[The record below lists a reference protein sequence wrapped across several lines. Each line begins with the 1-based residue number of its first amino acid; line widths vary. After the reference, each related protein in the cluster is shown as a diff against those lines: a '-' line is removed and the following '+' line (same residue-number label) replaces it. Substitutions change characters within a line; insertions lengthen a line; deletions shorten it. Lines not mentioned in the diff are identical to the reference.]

1 MVFEFCSDYSSAIM
15 TSLRRDLA
23 MMIYPSEPIV
33 SLVELPPMLPDPP
46 MMGEM
51 ATLTVEA
58 KRSAAGV
65 LWSGLRRGVSSLT
78 HASIDGAKVVKSCL
92 DCLPNSVK
100 VGGLVVA
107 TAVATHLIS
116 KHKRDID
123 AKMARLRDMFR
134 PEMKVVMAV
143 GSTAKILESK
153 RAGSEES
160 DMTAYKGQCQ
170 IGFYDGS
177 KFIVTGAALRFAC
190 NYLVGPDHV
199 LGASNILAK
208 GRQGRV
214 SLDGKERVPLAT
226 DLVAILLTDAEFSTL
241 GVSEVKIGVFESS
254 IYAQVV
260 GPLGKGTTGALKD
273 DNSCFGRVIYDGT
286 TLPGY
291 SGSAYSSGS
300 YCYGMHQCGGQ
311 VNGGFSASFIWC
323 LLRIHLKRRDED
335 TADHLMREFNKGK
348 GIYWST
354 SHTDPSEV
362 IVRINGRYEYHSTDT
377 MYDVFGN
384 DWMNKTELKRRGRD
398 FQDFKD
404 VEFES
409 AHLPGESRSLKSGGS
424 GILAKPQDM
433 QALSHQSLMEEYR
446 KLSKNSR
453 RQFRK
458 SLGMLRDDIT
468 TSGQEK
474 SGNPMS

>member
-15 TSLRRDLA
+15 TSLRRELA
-23 MMIYPSEPIV
+23 EMIRPSQPLV
-33 SLVELPPMLPDPP
+33 SLAELPPIPEAPLVE
-46 MMGEM
+46 G
-51 ATLTVEA
+51 AVRLTVEA

-65 LWSGLRRGVSSLT
+65 LWSGLRRGVSSLM
-78 HASIDGAKVVKSCL
+78 HASLDGAKVAKECFDS
-92 DCLPNSVK
+92 LPSSVK
-100 VGGLVVA
+100 VGGLIVT
-107 TAVATHLIS
+107 TAVATHLIG

-123 AKMARLRDMFR
+123 AKVAKFRDMFR

-170 IGFYDGS
+170 IGCYDGS
-177 KFIVTGAALRFAC
+177 KFVVTGAALRFAS

-199 LGASNILAK
+199 LGASNLIAK

-214 SLDGKERVPLAT
+214 PLDGKERIPLAT
-226 DLVAILLTDAEFSTL
+226 DLVAILLTDAEFANL

-273 DNSCFGRVIYDGT
+273 DNSCFGRVIYEGT

-323 LLRIHLKRRDED
+323 LLRIHLRRRDED
-335 TADHLMREFNKGK
+335 TADHLMREFSKGK

-409 AHLPGESRSLKSGGS
+409 APVSGESRSLKSGGS
-424 GILAKPQDM
+424 GILESPQDSLP
-433 QALSHQSLMEEYR
+433 LSHQSLMKEYQ
-446 KLSKNSR
+446 KLSKDSKMK
-453 RQFRK
+453 FRK
-458 SLGMLRDDIT
+458 SLGMWMEGPT
-468 TSGQEK
+468 TSGRVK
-474 SGNPMS
+474 SGNPTS